1 MRPAYYRL
9 KELVLSSDYVQ
20 SDETTIPIINNEKHQ
35 TIKGIIVI
43 CCWAHARRYFERA
56 LKHDKAR
63 AEYGKVLP
71 KSPIGQAMH
80 YFLNHVRQ
88 LAHYTMDGKY
98 CIDNNLIENSA
109 RPIAV
114 GRKNFLFCGNHDA
127 AEDAAVIYSF
137 MGCCKAA
144 DVDFKGWMNYF
155 LNHVHEYDSD
165 YSKDIA
171 ELLPSSL
178 KDRKIL

>member
-1 MRPAYYRL
+1 MELRKRLAY
-9 KELVLSSDYVQ
+9 
-20 SDETTIPIINNEKHQ
+20 PIICSFEKWCL
-35 TIKGIIVI
+35 T
-43 CCWAHARRYFERA
+43 
-56 LKHDKAR
+56 
-63 AEYGKVLP
+63 EYGKVLP
-71 KSPIGQAMH
+71 KSPIGQAMN

-98 CIDNNLIENSA
+98 CIDNNLIENSV
-109 RPIAV
+109 RPVAI
-114 GRKNFLFCGNHDA
+114 GRKNYLFCGNHNA

-165 YSKDIA
+165 YSRDLA

>member
-1 MRPAYYRL
+1 MTIIGMLYDVERIADDDNMNAQQRMELRKRLAY
-9 KELVLSSDYVQ
+9 
-20 SDETTIPIINNEKHQ
+20 PIICSFEKW
-35 TIKGIIVI
+35 
-43 CCWAHARRYFERA
+43 C
-56 LKHDKAR
+56 L

-178 KDRKIL
+178 KDKKII